1 MENDSAKKIVKAD
14 VTEVTKKMTIAEV
27 NKEVEKLR
35 AAGHHTMTY
44 GKYVEKYGVQGMEE
58 YVNCVPRTDRR
69 LYECDLP
76 LEQYIRWKIN
86 ILENQFYIRLNY
98 ADYEHFENCKSHAAV
113 DSYARKLFNE
123 RL

>member
-1 MENDSAKKIVKAD
+1 
-14 VTEVTKKMTIAEV
+14 
-27 NKEVEKLR
+27 
-35 AAGHHTMTY
+35 
-44 GKYVEKYGVQGMEE
+44 MEE
-58 YVNCVPRTDRR
+58 FINRAPRTDRR

-76 LEQYIRWKIN
+76 LEQYIRWKIG

-98 ADYEHFENCKSHAAV
+98 ADYEHFEKCESHAAV

>member
-1 MENDSAKKIVKAD
+1 MFKTGVK
-14 VTEVTKKMTIAEV
+14 VKVVSPT
-27 NKEVEKLR
+27 
-35 AAGHHTMTY
+35 
-44 GKYVEKYGVQGMEE
+44 
-58 YVNCVPRTDRR
+58 
-69 LYECDLP
+69 CDLP

>member
-1 MENDSAKKIVKAD
+1 
-14 VTEVTKKMTIAEV
+14 
-27 NKEVEKLR
+27 
-35 AAGHHTMTY
+35 
-44 GKYVEKYGVQGMEE
+44 MEE
-58 YVNCVPRTDRR
+58 FINRAPRTDRR

-76 LEQYIRWKIN
+76 LEQYIRWKIG

-98 ADYEHFENCKSHAAV
+98 ADCEHFENCKNHAAV